1 VSTSAPETLV
11 TGDAKSEGQA
21 EHKLLEVTDLRT
33 TFHTPRGPLVAVD
46 GVSLSLE
53 RGETLGIVGESGSG
67 KTVLSRSIMGLIPGR
82 NTQLSG
88 SVLFDGVEL
97 VGAPESLLRS
107 IWGARIAMVFQDP
120 MTSLN
125 PVHRIGRQIA
135 ETLRLHLKLSKKL
148 AAESAVTLLAQVGI
162 PSPELRARNY
172 PVELSGGMRQRVMIA
187 IALACGPQLLLA
199 DEPTTGLDVT
209 IQAQILDLLAEAQ
222 SMRHMAMIFVT
233 HDLGIVAT
241 RTDQIMVMYS
251 GRAVEVAP
259 TRQLFANVRMPYTEA
274 LLHSTPRIGDPSHTR
289 LQAIDGRPPDLVHR
303 PVGCA
308 FAARCPYAQ
317 EKCREESPPLIADAA
332 EPDHF
337 YACWYPRGTP
347 TPAQAQG
354 GTSVA

>member
-1 VSTSAPETLV
+1 MVEDAGSAPAAT
-11 TGDAKSEGQA
+11 SP
-21 EHKLLEVTDLRT
+21 LLQVTDLRT
-33 TFHTPRGPLVAVD
+33 TFQTPRGPLVAVD
-46 GVSLSLE
+46 GVSLTLSQ
-53 RGETLGIVGESGSG
+53 GETLGIVGESGSG
-67 KTVLSRSIMGLIPGR
+67 KTVLSRSIMGLLPGL
-82 NTQLSG
+82 NTTLSG

-97 VGAPESLLRS
+97 VGAPERLLRS

-148 AAESAVTLLAQVGI
+148 ANESAVALLAQVGI

-187 IALACGPQLLLA
+187 IALACGPQVLLA

-209 IQAQILDLLAEAQ
+209 IQAQILDLLGEAQ
-222 SMRHMAMIFVT
+222 RMRHMAMIFVT

-241 RTDQIMVMYS
+241 RTDQIMVMYA

-303 PVGCA
+303 PAGCA
-308 FAARCPYAQ
+308 FAARCPYA
-317 EKCREESPPLIADAA
+317 EDKCREESPPLIADAA
-332 EPDHF
+332 EPNHY
-337 YACWYPRGTP
+337 YACWYPRGTSAP
-347 TPAQAQG
+347 GNAQG
-354 GTSVA
+354 APSVA

>member
-1 VSTSAPETLV
+1 VVEDAGSAPAAT
-11 TGDAKSEGQA
+11 SP
-21 EHKLLEVTDLRT
+21 LLQVTDLRT
-33 TFHTPRGPLVAVD
+33 TFQTPRGPLVAVD
-46 GVSLSLE
+46 GVSLTLNQ
-53 RGETLGIVGESGSG
+53 GETLGIVGESGSG
-67 KTVLSRSIMGLIPGR
+67 KTVLSRSIMGLLPGLH
-82 NTQLSG
+82 TSLSG

-97 VGAPESLLRS
+97 VGAPERLLRS

-135 ETLRLHLKLSKKL
+135 ETLRLHLKLSKKV
-148 AAESAVTLLAQVGI
+148 ANESAVTLLAQVGI
-162 PSPELRARNY
+162 PSPALRARNY

-187 IALACGPQLLLA
+187 IALACGPQVLLA

-209 IQAQILDLLAEAQ
+209 IQAQILDLLGEAQ
-222 SMRHMAMIFVT
+222 RMRHMAMIFVT

-241 RTDQIMVMYS
+241 RTDQIMVMYA

-274 LLHSTPRIGDPSHTR
+274 LLHSTPRIGNPSHTR

-317 EKCREESPPLIADAA
+317 DRCREESPPLIADAA
-332 EPDHF
+332 EPNHF
-337 YACWYPRGTP
+337 YACWYPRGTSA
-347 TPAQAQG
+347 PANAQG
-354 GTSVA
+354 APSVA

>member
-1 VSTSAPETLV
+1 VVEDAGSAPTV
-11 TGDAKSEGQA
+11 TSP
-21 EHKLLEVTDLRT
+21 LLQVTDLHT
-33 TFHTPRGPLVAVD
+33 TFQTPRGPLVAVD
-46 GVSLSLE
+46 GVSLTLSQ
-53 RGETLGIVGESGSG
+53 GETLGIVGESGSG
-67 KTVLSRSIMGLIPGR
+67 KTVLSRSIMGLLPGL
-82 NTQLSG
+82 NTSLSG

-135 ETLRLHLKLSKKL
+135 ETLRLHLKLSKK
-148 AAESAVTLLAQVGI
+148 AANESAVTLLAQVGI
-162 PSPELRARNY
+162 PSPELRSRNY
-172 PVELSGGMRQRVMIA
+172 PIELSGGMRQRVMIA
-187 IALACGPQLLLA
+187 IALACGPQVLLA

-209 IQAQILDLLAEAQ
+209 IQAQILDLLGEAQ
-222 SMRHMAMIFVT
+222 RMRHMAMIFVT

-241 RTDQIMVMYS
+241 RTDQIMVMYA

-303 PVGCA
+303 PAGCA
-308 FAARCPYAQ
+308 FAARCPYA
-317 EKCREESPPLIADAA
+317 EDKCREESPPLIADAA
-332 EPDHF
+332 EPNHY
-337 YACWYPRGTP
+337 YACWYPRGTSAP
-347 TPAQAQG
+347 GNAQG
-354 GTSVA
+354 APSVA